1 MPGPPIVSCVENRDE
16 QPDSASTLHGDLLR
30 FVQVLRHV
38 VQVAF
43 GVDGSHAARA
53 CRSHGLT
60 VYVVLHVA
68 GCKDAG
74 HARVRA
80 IVRHDVTVRVELELT
95 SEERRIRRVADGDE
109 HAVERQALSCPVF
122 TLRTTIPVTSP
133 FSTSVMSAISE
144 SQMNSI
150 FGFAKA
156 LSCMIFDARRL
167 SRR

>member
-53 CRSHGLT
+53 RRSHGLT
-60 VYVVLHVA
+60 VYVVLHIA
-68 GCKDAG
+68 GCKDAW
-74 HARVRA
+74 HARVCHRA
-80 IVRHDVTVRVELELT
+80 SRYAVRVEFELT

-133 FSTSVMSAISE
+133 F
-144 SQMNSI
+144 
-150 FGFAKA
+150 
-156 LSCMIFDARRL
+156 RR
-167 SRR
+167 R